1 MEFICT
7 DSPGS
12 NGTIERVGFTIA
24 DAICCRLYDLAYSCA
39 WTTVANDVILRYNSS
54 THSTTGFS
62 PNFLMNGVEAN
73 ESEVES
79 VISKANADKKV
90 DLETARKLAVERTIK
105 VHLQNAFNYNRNR
118 RDVELK
124 EGQIVYCK
132 LASKVNRENYGDI
145 YEGPFEIKRMIS
157 KNRFEIEKNGKT
169 VVVNK
174 ANLRLIL

>member
-1 MEFICT
+1 MAVRPRLGAPCRRPNRR
-7 DSPGS
+7 PGTGPR
-12 NGTIERVGFTIA
+12 GTR
-24 DAICCRLYDLAYSCA
+24 R
-39 WTTVANDVILRYNSS
+39 
-54 THSTTGFS
+54 
-62 PNFLMNGVEAN
+62 P
-73 ESEVES
+73 ESLN
-79 VISKANADKKV
+79 SKAKLDKKV

-145 YEGPFEIKRMIS
+145 YEGPFEIKRMVS

>member
-1 MEFICT
+1 M
-7 DSPGS
+7 
-12 NGTIERVGFTIA
+12 
-24 DAICCRLYDLAYSCA
+24 
-39 WTTVANDVILRYNSS
+39 
-54 THSTTGFS
+54 
-62 PNFLMNGVEAN
+62 
-73 ESEVES
+73 
-79 VISKANADKKV
+79 
-90 DLETARKLAVERTIK
+90 ERTIK

-145 YEGPFEIKRMIS
+145 YEGPFEIKRMVS